1 MTVITLTTDFGLAD
15 SYVAAMKGAILRIA
29 ANATLVD
36 ISHLVPAQDVRR
48 GSAVLRDAAPYFPA
62 GTIHVAVVD
71 PGVGSARR
79 PIAVRTPQATFV
91 GPDNGLF
98 TFALAGD
105 FTSQPRVVHLDNPQ
119 VWLPA
124 VSHTFHGR
132 DIFAPVAAHLAAG
145 VPFEQLGTLIDDPV
159 LLPVAVAQCL
169 PGGAIRGHI
178 EAIDHFGNLV
188 SNVPASWLAG
198 GKWTIHIAGLH
209 IPGLCAT
216 YVEVPP
222 GAVLALIGGSGRL
235 EIAVRNGDAAAH
247 LRVQPGE
254 PIEARP
260 RVDS

>member
-1 MTVITLTTDFGLAD
+1 LTVITLTTDFGLAD
-15 SYVAAMKGAILRIA
+15 SYVAAMKGVILRIA
-29 ANATLVD
+29 AHVTLVD
-36 ISHLVPAQDVRR
+36 ISHFIPAQNVRR

-105 FTSQPRVVHLDNPQ
+105 STSQPRVVHLDNPQ

-124 VSHTFHGR
+124 VSPTFHGR

-145 VPFEQLGTLIDDPV
+145 MPFEWLGTPIDDPV
-159 LLPVAVAQCL
+159 LLSAALAQRL
-169 PGGAIRGHI
+169 PDGAIRGHI
-178 EAIDHFGNLV
+178 ETVDHFGNLV
-188 SNVPASWLAG
+188 SDVPASWLAG
-198 GKWTIHIAGLH
+198 GQWTVHIAGLA
-209 IPGLCAT
+209 IPGLSAT
-216 YVEVPP
+216 YAQVLP
-222 GAVLALIGGSGRL
+222 GAVLALIGSSGRL
-235 EIAVRNGDAAAH
+235 EIALRNGDVAAH